1 MNIKYKNI
9 TKAAYH
15 SLPLLLILVILSCAK
30 MGQPDGGWYD
40 ETPPS
45 ITYCSPKDKATDV
58 KTRKINIVF
67 DEYIQVDN
75 PTEKVVVSPPQLE
88 TPEIK
93 AAGKKIVV
101 ELKDSLKTSTTYTV
115 DFSDAISD
123 NNEGNPLG
131 NFTYTF
137 STGNQIDTL
146 EVSGHVVDAN
156 NLEPIKGILV
166 GLYSNLSDT
175 AFTSQSMLRV
185 SRTDSRGKFIIRG
198 IAPGNYKIYALEDAD
213 GNYYY
218 NQKSERLAFSNDIIT
233 PAAGPAIRQDTI
245 WKDSLHIDSI
255 ARVGYTRFTPD
266 NILLRAFTA
275 QQTDRYLIKSDRQQ
289 PNRFSLYFSY
299 GDGQLP
305 KMRGLNFSTED
316 NIITE
321 ASERADTITYWL
333 RDTALVNMD
342 TLRIEVNYL
351 GTDTTGVLSQQTDT
365 LEILAK
371 EPYAKRM
378 KRLAREKEEWQKQQ
392 EKAKKRGKEYQMEMP
407 KEPLDIRIDM
417 KSEPAPDQ
425 NIFITM
431 PSPPSEVDTSK
442 IHLYAKHDSLW
453 YRAPFILQKKTSSE
467 RIYEFIGEWRPGI
480 EYSLEVDTMAFT
492 DIYGYTSAPIKKGFR
507 VKTDDAFATIL
518 FDLSSVTDSTIV
530 VQLLDSSD
538 KVVKQVSSNNG
549 VAEFFYISPGTY
561 YARLFFDTN
570 NNGVWDTGDYYSN
583 KQPEKTCYYP
593 KKIECKALRDYTLT
607 WNPESTS
614 GERQKPMAITK
625 QKPDA
630 EKTIKHRNAERAKNK
645 K

>member
-213 GNYYY
+213 GNYY
-218 NQKSERLAFSNDIIT
+218 
-233 PAAGPAIRQDTI
+233 
-245 WKDSLHIDSI
+245 
-255 ARVGYTRFTPD
+255 
-266 NILLRAFTA
+266 
-275 QQTDRYLIKSDRQQ
+275 
-289 PNRFSLYFSY
+289 
-299 GDGQLP
+299 
-305 KMRGLNFSTED
+305 
-316 NIITE
+316 
-321 ASERADTITYWL
+321 
-333 RDTALVNMD
+333 
-342 TLRIEVNYL
+342 
-351 GTDTTGVLSQQTDT
+351 
-365 LEILAK
+365 
-371 EPYAKRM
+371 
-378 KRLAREKEEWQKQQ
+378 
-392 EKAKKRGKEYQMEMP
+392 
-407 KEPLDIRIDM
+407 
-417 KSEPAPDQ
+417 
-425 NIFITM
+425 
-431 PSPPSEVDTSK
+431 
-442 IHLYAKHDSLW
+442 
-453 YRAPFILQKKTSSE
+453 
-467 RIYEFIGEWRPGI
+467 
-480 EYSLEVDTMAFT
+480 
-492 DIYGYTSAPIKKGFR
+492 
-507 VKTDDAFATIL
+507 
-518 FDLSSVTDSTIV
+518 
-530 VQLLDSSD
+530 
-538 KVVKQVSSNNG
+538 
-549 VAEFFYISPGTY
+549 
-561 YARLFFDTN
+561 
-570 NNGVWDTGDYYSN
+570 
-583 KQPEKTCYYP
+583 
-593 KKIECKALRDYTLT
+593 
-607 WNPESTS
+607 
-614 GERQKPMAITK
+614 
-625 QKPDA
+625 
-630 EKTIKHRNAERAKNK
+630 
-645 K
+645 